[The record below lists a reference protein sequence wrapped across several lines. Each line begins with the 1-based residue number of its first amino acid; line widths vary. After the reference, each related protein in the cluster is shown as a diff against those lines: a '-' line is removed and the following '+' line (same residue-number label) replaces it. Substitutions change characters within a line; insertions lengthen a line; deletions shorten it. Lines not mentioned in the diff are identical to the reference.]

1 MELRFDGKAAL
12 ITGGARG
19 IGFSV
24 AEHLASSG
32 AAVVILD
39 ANVEGIEAAV
49 ARIAGGGAGVT
60 GYAVDVTDL
69 DATVE
74 AARNAV
80 ARTGGLDIVVA
91 CAGRAAPQPFLES
104 DPQTWRMLIEVNLL
118 GTIHT
123 CYATVPHLIER
134 GGGRVITVASEAARI
149 GSAGEAVYS
158 AAKGGVISLTRSLA
172 RELARHRITVNCVSP
187 GPTETPM
194 LLESGAA
201 ERGSVEKLIKA
212 TPLRRLGRPEDVAA
226 AVTYLASDQA
236 SHITGQVL
244 SVSGGLTMV

>member
-1 MELRFDGKAAL
+1 MELRFDGKTAL
-12 ITGGARG
+12 VTGGARG

-39 ANVEGIEAAV
+39 VNVEGIEAAV
-49 ARIAGGGAGVT
+49 ARIADHGTVAI

-69 DATVE
+69 DATIE
-74 AARNAV
+74 ATRNAV
-80 ARTGGLDIVVA
+80 AQTGGLDIVVA
-91 CAGRAAPQPFLES
+91 CAGRAASQPFLES

-158 AAKGGVISLTRSLA
+158 ATKGGVISLTKSLA
-172 RELARHRITVNCVSP
+172 RELARYRITVNCVSP

-194 LLESGAA
+194 LRESGAE
-201 ERGSVEKLIKA
+201 ERGVVEKLIKA
-212 TPLRRLGRPEDVAA
+212 TPLRRLGRPEDVAS
-226 AVTYLASDQA
+226 AVVYLASDQA